1 MVQPGSG
8 RFSQI
13 DREELDNEQIIVRS
27 SRSTCEVT
35 ILQPHARVGFAV
47 VFGDVAQHSKA
58 SWEMSVAH
66 GASKHLWSRPFMTE
80 ATSFTIIVA
89 HSDAGLVRVAGTASH
104 HPLGDVIGTSEV
116 LTRHSIGLGGRRSKS
131 LPVRKSFLHPQLLG

>member
-66 GASKHLWSRPFMTE
+66 VPPNTFGADPSWLRLRP
-80 ATSFTIIVA
+80 S
-89 HSDAGLVRVAGTASH
+89 
-104 HPLGDVIGTSEV
+104 
-116 LTRHSIGLGGRRSKS
+116 
-131 LPVRKSFLHPQLLG
+131 